1 MTNHDNREQL
11 WQAYLD
17 GELSACEAAQFEATL
32 SEAEKRQLA
41 AEMRFDRALAD
52 RLRQNADCPDEV
64 WARTRAKLAPVA
76 TPAAPGKIRRLAF
89 ASAAIA
95 AALLAVFVLPELY
108 PLGLSARSEVIH
120 AAGSLDDLMAMS
132 ETEPGLETVQHYL
145 DEKGIDLALLKECEL
160 FRGAPG
166 HPPGKILGVRQ
177 TTFAGTRV
185 TEVLVD
191 CCGRPVK
198 FVLAPQGSRAA
209 RKLAVAATQY
219 GDVQAARTVGDY
231 EVAVVARHTAGRLM
245 DLFSAQAV

>member
-32 SEAEKRQLA
+32 SEAEKRRLA

-52 RLRQNADCPDEV
+52 RLRQDANCPDEV
-64 WARTRAKLAPVA
+64 WARARAKLAPA
-76 TPAAPGKIRRLAF
+76 EAPAAPGKIRRLAF
-89 ASAAIA
+89 TSAAIA
-95 AALLAVFVLPELY
+95 AALLAVFVLPDLY
-108 PLGLSARSEVIH
+108 PLGLSTGSAVIH
-120 AAGSLDDLMAMS
+120 AAGSVDELMAMS
-132 ETEPGLETVQHYL
+132 EIDPGMETAQHYL
-145 DEKGIDLALLKECEL
+145 DEKGIDLALLEDCEL

-166 HPPGKILGVRQ
+166 HPPGEILGVRQ
-177 TTFAGTRV
+177 TKFAGTHV

-209 RKLAVAATQY
+209 RKLAIAATQP

-245 DLFSAQAV
+245 DLFGTQAI